1 MKDHENVIERAAEVA
16 LAMYAQHHTREL
28 VRPTAVAHVRTLN
41 AAGLLVTPPHEE
53 ALKACEEYAA
63 SFNHHRKV
71 FASLHL
77 DAPALEVYEV
87 GQRSLAAKAA
97 AQESPLARVKELE
110 KWLKHIAKLPCI
122 QSYLKESR
130 PCARYECAP
139 CIAMRAM
146 STLSKSA
153 SFGEDE

>member
-1 MKDHENVIERAAEVA
+1 MSNEREKVIERAALVVA
-16 LAMYAQHHTREL
+16 RRFDSR
-28 VRPTAVAHVRTLN
+28 VVGDSVATDLYD
-41 AAGLLVTPPHEE
+41 AGLLSTQDHID
-53 ALKACEEYAA
+53 ALAACERMTRPDPEH
-63 SFNHHRKV
+63 SKGE
-71 FASLHL
+71 L
-77 DAPALEVYEV
+77 DAICV